1 MEGFNVAD
9 AFCRNTYACGGVVI
23 FLSILLTFK
32 VINLK
37 WLCEEKNFEAVA
49 IIVKQLNIIVAC
61 VYRSPSGNVGI
72 FINKLEKLL
81 LHLSKYGLV
90 MLIGGDFNS
99 DFDVNVPQPNVTRFL
114 NLLNQFNCHC
124 TNFNPTR
131 NNACLDNIVINQDFK
146 DFKVFVVE
154 ESLSDHSGVL
164 MCMNN
169 SQKNA
174 CNRMEFSIM
183 SRALG
188 ASNMEHF
195 KNHLSSVNR
204 SFLWLNIS
212 DSAEY
217 CFDAFF
223 DKFMEIFN
231 FYCPP
236 KSRLIKTT
244 RRHKVNWY
252 DNSLEKMKSR
262 LMLLHKNYQITRDN
276 NDHLKYKEFK
286 NKYKCAVNEAKMVAN
301 Q

>member
-1 MEGFNVAD
+1 MDKYCTRILYQNIQGLQKKVNHFSALSNKNSYDVLCVSEHWLRSQDIEFINMEGFNVAD
-9 AFCRNTYACGGVVI
+9 AFFRNIYACGGVVI

-37 WLCEEKNFEAVA
+37 WFCEEKNFEAVA

-61 VYRSPSGNVGI
+61 VYRSPSGNVDI
-72 FINKLEKLL
+72 FLNKLEKLL

-169 SQKNA
+169 SQKMLA
-174 CNRMEFSIM
+174 IE
-183 SRALG
+183 
-188 ASNMEHF
+188 
-195 KNHLSSVNR
+195 
-204 SFLWLNIS
+204 W
-212 DSAEY
+212 
-217 CFDAFF
+217 
-223 DKFMEIFN
+223 N
-231 FYCPP
+231 FP
-236 KSRLIKTT
+236 
-244 RRHKVNWY
+244 
-252 DNSLEKMKSR
+252 
-262 LMLLHKNYQITRDN
+262 
-276 NDHLKYKEFK
+276 
-286 NKYKCAVNEAKMVAN
+286 
-301 Q
+301 